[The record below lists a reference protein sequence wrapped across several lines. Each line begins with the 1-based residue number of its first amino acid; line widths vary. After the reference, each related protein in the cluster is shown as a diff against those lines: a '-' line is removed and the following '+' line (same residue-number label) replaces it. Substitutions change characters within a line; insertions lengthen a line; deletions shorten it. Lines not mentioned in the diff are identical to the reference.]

1 MEPVDPRNS
10 FHLVL
15 ISTPVAPAIALV
27 ADMAEMGIALL
38 VLNPTHVSF
47 CICLQLLHTR
57 YYTSFVTPIRCC
69 RLPLIAQS
77 ARMETALRA
86 SAPTQHTARIVAS
99 CSSKASTSY
108 ASSLSKYRL
117 TSQTQQQR
125 ARLSPCQAAADASG
139 GDEPEF
145 KKWTLSSLLS
155 RKKNNGKGEGS
166 DKPTPIPRK
175 KSDWEEDWE
184 ADWDPQAGLSQ
195 EQMEMEEYEAYRAL
209 RRPSKGDAPRDKW
222 ITPLLDFQAIA
233 EAFDPDQERTEQSLQ
248 DEALT
253 NKEVRIPAG
262 VI

>member
-1 MEPVDPRNS
+1 
-10 FHLVL
+10 
-15 ISTPVAPAIALV
+15 
-27 ADMAEMGIALL
+27 
-38 VLNPTHVSF
+38 
-47 CICLQLLHTR
+47 
-57 YYTSFVTPIRCC
+57 
-69 RLPLIAQS
+69 
-77 ARMETALRA
+77 METALRA

-145 KKWTLSSLLS
+145 KKWTLSNLLS

-166 DKPTPIPRK
+166 DKPNPIPRK

-195 EQMEMEEYEAYRAL
+195 EQIEMEEYEAYRAL
-209 RRPSKGDAPRDKW
+209 RRPSNGDAPRDKW

-253 NKEVRIPAG
+253 NKEVRIPADQQG
-262 VI
+262 AVSHSSYSIHRLQGAYVCTGAAWGALPALAQHQGLAPQRSAPAASVPVA